1 MTTERLKELFIQNN
15 INAEG
20 KSNYHFFRA
29 TGLSFLPLEEAWEIY
44 LAKVDLIKSRW
55 LKIERFE
62 AFLRSQNVEEKQS
75 KISES
80 RYYNY
85 NGVTY
90 RFSSHVYPTGS
101 MTNLDFGKVDLCADP
116 HLIDNVQF

>member
-15 INAEG
+15 INENG
-20 KSNYHFFRA
+20 VSNYHFFKA
-29 TGLSFLPLEEAWEIY
+29 YGKSYLPMEEAWEIY
-44 LAKVDLIKSRW
+44 YNNVVVLKERIAKRDL
-55 LKIERFE
+55 FE
-62 AFLRSQNVEEKQS
+62 SFLRSQVEEKQS
-75 KISES
+75 NISES

-101 MTNLDFGKVDLCADP
+101 MTSLDGSKIDLCADL
-116 HLIDNVQF
+116 HLIDNINF

>member
-29 TGLSFLPLEEAWEIY
+29 TGFSFLPLEEAWDIY
-44 LAKVDLIKSRW
+44 LAKVDLMKSRW

-116 HLIDNVQF
+116 DLIDDVNF